1 VFHQVLLRH
10 FERFLIEYERRFEKE
25 YGHFRSLDPCQGP
38 GYSLF
43 PILTLIEER
52 SSMAIS
58 SFRRSLIALLLA
70 AAAFVPYA
78 LAQQEFPPPQGNG
91 RVVVLVSGTA
101 GPKHDKEFA
110 QAIAALG
117 YDVALFDGNKME
129 GKGFAGIRFAIE
141 QAKQMPHAVPGKVAL
156 IGLSLGGGIALAYG
170 SLMPN
175 EVAVDIVW
183 YPATGFFSRFPG
195 FARRIRVPV
204 LMFAGESDTYR
215 DCCLIST
222 ARAIA
227 AAAEAAKV
235 PFELVTYPKTGH
247 DFIVGGSNYNPKSYK
262 DALDRTAA
270 RLKAA
275 FGD

>member
-1 VFHQVLLRH
+1 MIIV
-10 FERFLIEYERRFEKE
+10 
-25 YGHFRSLDPCQGP
+25 
-38 GYSLF
+38 
-43 PILTLIEER
+43 
-52 SSMAIS
+52 

-70 AAAFVPYA
+70 LAALVPYA

-91 RVVVLVSGTA
+91 RLVVLISGTA
-101 GPKHDKEFA
+101 GPKHDTKFA

-117 YDVALFDGNKME
+117 YDVAVFDGNKME
-129 GKGFAGIRFAIE
+129 GKGFEAIRSAIA
-141 QAKQMPHAVPGKVAL
+141 QARQMPHAVPGKVAL
-156 IGLSLGGGIALAYG
+156 IGLSLGGGLALAYG
-170 SLMPN
+170 SLMAN
-175 EVAVDIVW
+175 DVAVDVVW
-183 YPATGFFSRFPG
+183 YPATGFFSRLPG
-195 FARRIRVPV
+195 FARHIRVPV

-227 AAAEAAKV
+227 ASAAAAKV
-235 PFELVTYPKTGH
+235 PFELVTYPNTGH

-270 RLKAA
+270 SLKAA

>member
-1 VFHQVLLRH
+1 MV
-10 FERFLIEYERRFEKE
+10 I
-25 YGHFRSLDPCQGP
+25 P
-38 GYSLF
+38 
-43 PILTLIEER
+43 
-52 SSMAIS
+52 SS
-58 SFRRSLIALLLA
+58 RRSLIAILLA
-70 AAAFVPYA
+70 AAVCAPYA

-91 RVVVLVSGTA
+91 RLVVLVSGTA
-101 GPKHDKEFA
+101 GPKHDREFA

-117 YDVALFDGNKME
+117 YDVVLFDGNKME
-129 GKGFAGIRFAIE
+129 GKGFEGIRSAIE
-141 QAKQMPHAVPGKVAL
+141 RARQMPHAVPGKVAL

-227 AAAEAAKV
+227 AAAAAAKV

-247 DFIVGGSNYNPKSYK
+247 DFIVGGSNYNPQSYQ

-270 RLKAA
+270 RLKGA

>member
-1 VFHQVLLRH
+1 MV
-10 FERFLIEYERRFEKE
+10 
-25 YGHFRSLDPCQGP
+25 SP
-38 GYSLF
+38 
-43 PILTLIEER
+43 
-52 SSMAIS
+52 
-58 SFRRSLIALLLA
+58 SFRRALIALLLVA
-70 AAAFVPYA
+70 TAFVPHA
-78 LAQQEFPPPQGNG
+78 LAQQEFPPPQGNSH
-91 RVVVLVSGTA
+91 VVVLVSGTA
-101 GPKHDKEFA
+101 GPAHDREFA
-110 QAIAALG
+110 KAIAALG

-129 GKGFAGIRFAIE
+129 GKGLNGITSAIE

-156 IGLSLGGGIALAYG
+156 VGLSLGGGIVLAYG

-183 YPATGFFSRFPG
+183 YPATGFFARVPG

-215 DCCLIST
+215 NCCLIST

-227 AAAEAAKV
+227 AAADAAKA
-235 PFELVTYPKTGH
+235 PFELVTYPDTEH

-275 FGD
+275 FGN

>member
-1 VFHQVLLRH
+1 MV
-10 FERFLIEYERRFEKE
+10 I
-25 YGHFRSLDPCQGP
+25 P
-38 GYSLF
+38 
-43 PILTLIEER
+43 
-52 SSMAIS
+52 
-58 SFRRSLIALLLA
+58 SFRRSLIAILLA
-70 AAAFVPYA
+70 AAAFVSYA
-78 LAQQEFPPPQGNG
+78 QAQQEFPPPQGNG
-91 RVVVLVSGTA
+91 RIVVLVSGTA

-110 QAIAALG
+110 QAIAAFG
-117 YDVALFDGNKME
+117 YDVVLFDGNKLE
-129 GKGFAGIRFAIE
+129 GKGFGGVRSAIE
-141 QAKQMPHAVPGKVAL
+141 QARQMPHAVPGKVAL

-175 EVAVDIVW
+175 EVAVDVVW

-222 ARAIA
+222 ARALA
-227 AAAEAAKV
+227 AAAAAAKV

-247 DFIVGGSNYNPKSYK
+247 DFIVGGSNYNPQSYK

-270 RLKAA
+270 RLKVA
-275 FGD
+275 FGE

>member
-1 VFHQVLLRH
+1 MV
-10 FERFLIEYERRFEKE
+10 I
-25 YGHFRSLDPCQGP
+25 P
-38 GYSLF
+38 
-43 PILTLIEER
+43 
-52 SSMAIS
+52 

-91 RVVVLVSGTA
+91 RIIVLVSGTA

-110 QAIAALG
+110 KAIAALG
-117 YDVALFDGNKME
+117 YDVVLFDGNKME
-129 GKGFAGIRFAIE
+129 GTGAVGMKSAIE
-141 QAKQMPHAVPGKVAL
+141 QARQMPHAVPGKVAL
-156 IGLSLGGGIALAYG
+156 IGLSLGGGLALAYG

-195 FARRIRVPV
+195 FARRIKVPV

-222 ARAIA
+222 ARALA
-227 AAAEAAKV
+227 AAAKV
-235 PFELVTYPKTGH
+235 PFELVTYPNTEH
-247 DFIVGGSNYNPKSYK
+247 DFIVGGSNYNPQSYK

>member
-1 VFHQVLLRH
+1 M
-10 FERFLIEYERRFEKE
+10 
-25 YGHFRSLDPCQGP
+25 
-38 GYSLF
+38 
-43 PILTLIEER
+43 TLIEEK
-52 SSMAIS
+52 SSMVS
-58 SFRRSLIALLLA
+58 PSFRRSLIALLLA
-70 AAAFVPYA
+70 TAAFVPHA

-91 RVVVLVSGTA
+91 HLVVLISGTA
-101 GPKHDKEFA
+101 GPRHDKEFA

-129 GKGFAGIRFAIE
+129 GRGLEGIRSAIE

-175 EVAVDIVW
+175 EVAVDVVW
-183 YPATGFFSRFPG
+183 YPATGFFARFPG

-227 AAAEAAKV
+227 AAADAAKV
-235 PFELVTYPKTGH
+235 RFELVTYPNTEH

>member
-1 VFHQVLLRH
+1 MV
-10 FERFLIEYERRFEKE
+10 I
-25 YGHFRSLDPCQGP
+25 P
-38 GYSLF
+38 
-43 PILTLIEER
+43 
-52 SSMAIS
+52 

-78 LAQQEFPPPQGNG
+78 LTQQEFPPPQGNG
-91 RVVVLVSGTA
+91 RIIVLVSGTA

-110 QAIAALG
+110 KAIAALG
-117 YDVALFDGNKME
+117 YDVVLFDGNKME
-129 GKGFAGIRFAIE
+129 GTGAVGMKSAIE
-141 QAKQMPHAVPGKVAL
+141 QARQMPHAVPGKVAL
-156 IGLSLGGGIALAYG
+156 IGLSLGGGLALAYG

-175 EVAVDIVW
+175 EIAVDIVW

-195 FARRIRVPV
+195 FARRIKVPV

-222 ARAIA
+222 ARALA
-227 AAAEAAKV
+227 AAAAAAKV
-235 PFELVTYPKTGH
+235 PFELVTYPNTGH
-247 DFIVGGSNYNPKSYK
+247 DFIVGGSNYNPQSYK

>member
-1 VFHQVLLRH
+1 MV
-10 FERFLIEYERRFEKE
+10 I
-25 YGHFRSLDPCQGP
+25 P
-38 GYSLF
+38 
-43 PILTLIEER
+43 
-52 SSMAIS
+52 

-91 RVVVLVSGTA
+91 RIIVLVSGTA

-110 QAIAALG
+110 KAIAALG
-117 YDVALFDGNKME
+117 YDVVLFDGNKME
-129 GKGFAGIRFAIE
+129 GTGAVGMKSAIE
-141 QAKQMPHAVPGKVAL
+141 QARQMPHAVPGKVAL
-156 IGLSLGGGIALAYG
+156 IGLSLGGGLVLAYG

-175 EVAVDIVW
+175 EIAVDIVW

-195 FARRIRVPV
+195 FARRIKVPV

-222 ARAIA
+222 ARALA
-227 AAAEAAKV
+227 AAAAAAKV
-235 PFELVTYPKTGH
+235 PFELVTYPNTGH
-247 DFIVGGSNYNPKSYK
+247 DFIVGGSNYNPQSYK

>member
-1 VFHQVLLRH
+1 MT
-10 FERFLIEYERRFEKE
+10 I
-25 YGHFRSLDPCQGP
+25 
-38 GYSLF
+38 
-43 PILTLIEER
+43 
-52 SSMAIS
+52 A
-58 SFRRSLIALLLA
+58 SFRRSLAAFLLLA
-70 AAAFVPYA
+70 AALVPYA

-91 RVVVLVSGTA
+91 RIVVLISGTA
-101 GPKHDKEFA
+101 GPKHDKKFA

-129 GKGFAGIRFAIE
+129 GTGLQGLRSAIE
-141 QAKQMPHAVPGKVAL
+141 QARQLPHAVPGKVAL
-156 IGLSLGGGIALAYG
+156 IGLSLGGGLALAYG
-170 SLMPN
+170 SLIPS

-183 YPATGFFSRFPG
+183 YPATGFFARFPG
-195 FARRIRVPV
+195 FARRIKVPV

-222 ARAIA
+222 ARAVA
-227 AAAEAAKV
+227 AAAAAAKV
-235 PFELVTYPKTGH
+235 PFELVTYPNTGH
-247 DFIVGGSNYNPKSYK
+247 DFIVGGSNYNPQSYK

>member
-1 VFHQVLLRH
+1 MVN
-10 FERFLIEYERRFEKE
+10 
-25 YGHFRSLDPCQGP
+25 P
-38 GYSLF
+38 
-43 PILTLIEER
+43 
-52 SSMAIS
+52 
-58 SFRRSLIALLLA
+58 SFRRSLIAILLA
-70 AAAFVPYA
+70 VAACVPYV

-91 RVVVLVSGTA
+91 RIVVLVSGTA

-129 GKGFAGIRFAIE
+129 GKGLEGIRSAIE
-141 QAKQMPHAVPGKVAL
+141 QARQMPHAVPGKVAL
-156 IGLSLGGGIALAYG
+156 IGLSLGGGLALAYG

-222 ARAIA
+222 ARAIGA
-227 AAAEAAKV
+227 AAATAKV
-235 PFELVTYPKTGH
+235 PFELVTYPNTGH
-247 DFIVGGSNYNPKSYK
+247 DFIVGGSNYNPQSYK

-275 FGD
+275 FGE